1 MVRLGRRNKEFNEF
15 LWGRGTGAKHCSS
28 LCSQSEGDGYVAN
41 LSEIYCRLCGAAA
54 PVRGSYSRIG
64 ARPYL
69 PPQLIDSRCCPCKGR
84 ISLAGLA
91 PQQDS
96 RYEPLTGARFI
107 NRPQEVGASP
117 YPKYEPLTGAIPR
130 TRAARQFVNSF
141 NSLLRCLR
149 PTNELRRSPQPRCKN
164 SINSNL
170 RRERPERAASSQPRA
185 ADRAF
190 PYNIFLDFEHPT

>member
-1 MVRLGRRNKEFNEF
+1 MRFAVRMEERERGEERGVMGFLRKCDGEVQKVVKMDWGGTTRYIWRRITTYFMVRLGRRNKELNEF
-15 LWGRGTGAKHCSS
+15 LGGEGLGRRMTTNFIIGLRRHNNELNELTNFLAARKGAKHCSS

-41 LSEIYCRLCGAAA
+41 LSEIYCGLCGAAA

-84 ISLAGLA
+84 ISWAGLA

-107 NRPQEVGASP
+107 NQPQEVGG
-117 YPKYEPLTGAIPR
+117 KPLP
-130 TRAARQFVNSF
+130 
-141 NSLLRCLR
+141 
-149 PTNELRRSPQPRCKN
+149 
-164 SINSNL
+164 
-170 RRERPERAASSQPRA
+170 
-185 ADRAF
+185 
-190 PYNIFLDFEHPT
+190 